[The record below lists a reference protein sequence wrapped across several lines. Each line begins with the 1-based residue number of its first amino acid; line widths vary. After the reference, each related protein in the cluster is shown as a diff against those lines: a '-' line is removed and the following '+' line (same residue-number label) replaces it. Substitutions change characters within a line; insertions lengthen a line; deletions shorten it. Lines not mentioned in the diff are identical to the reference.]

1 MKKINCF
8 GDICP
13 VPMIKL
19 QNTLESMDTN
29 DSVMIVVDHSCVTE
43 SIKEYYKVSKYNIVI
58 DEVIDGVWEIT
69 VSKKN

>member
-13 VPMIKL
+13 VPMLKL
-19 QNTLESMDTN
+19 QKSLEGMAIN
-29 DSVMIVVDHSCVTE
+29 ESVMIVVDHSCVTE

-58 DEVIDGVWEIT
+58 DEVINGVWEIT